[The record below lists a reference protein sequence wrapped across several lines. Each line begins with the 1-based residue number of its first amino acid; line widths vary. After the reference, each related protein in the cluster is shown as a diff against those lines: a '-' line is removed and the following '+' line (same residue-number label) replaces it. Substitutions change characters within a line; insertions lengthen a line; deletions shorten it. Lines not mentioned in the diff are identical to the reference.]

1 MKRVISKIKSGI
13 VDATSD
19 IISAPAR
26 MKSNRAIRQS
36 SYDTKVLKADRANKQ
51 SGYRYNPNEGD
62 YTDPKFR
69 TSVEAIGVRERLQR
83 KVK

>member
-1 MKRVISKIKSGI
+1 MSILAKAKQKMIDI
-13 VDATSD
+13 TSD
-19 IISAPAR
+19 IISGPAQYR
-26 MKSNRAIRQS
+26 AYRKMKQA
-36 SYDTKVLKADRANKQ
+36 DHDVKVLKQAKADRE

-69 TSVEAIGVRERLQR
+69 TAVEAIGIKGKYQR

>member
-1 MKRVISKIKSGI
+1 MKRIINKIKEGVI
-13 VDATSD
+13 DATSD
-19 IISAPAR
+19 ILSAPAR

-36 SYDTKVLKADRANKQ
+36 NYDVKVLKDDRANRQ
-51 SGYRYNPNEGD
+51 AGYRYNPNEGD

-69 TSVEAIGVRERLQR
+69 TSVEAIGVRDRLKR